1 MSIKKIIVSYEK
13 LSDELQDKFQE
24 KYKDGFNG
32 KVERFTKPS
41 GESLSIVPLIT
52 DDTHYMVKVNSLL
65 QAIASKHSDDDD
77 KDKDYDD
84 SDDDY
89 SSKASAGDDE
99 EDDAKGGSYYMDV
112 DN

>member
-13 LSDELQDKFQE
+13 LSDELQEKFQE

-32 KVERFTKPS
+32 KVERFTKPN

-52 DDTHYMVKVNSLL
+52 EDTHYMVKVNSLL
-65 QAIASKHSDDDD
+65 QAIASKHKDDE
-77 KDKDYDD
+77 DKDYDD
-84 SDDDY
+84 SDDDF
-89 SSKASAGDDE
+89 SSKASAGGDDE